1 MNIRTTFLGIAMVS
15 LVVCLQGGTTGID
28 AEKPFVN
35 KPWQTLT
42 EEEKEQNKAYVA
54 RVTGKNQE
62 TIDPL
67 ISLLTDPQTCFLPRE
82 ALKRLSVDAVNVLR
96 KLVKDDSRPLV
107 VRSEALSV
115 LVELGDRG
123 AVELLEK
130 DPLIRKTITA
140 YEQLHRPELHTFQTQ
155 YVNLKLYGLSRREKA
170 NVLAQLLEEEN
181 CIYVAKRELAL
192 LGKDATDFAVQVF
205 NNKEALY
212 FSRLQALNVIKEIE
226 DPKAAPFVMRV
237 LQDHD
242 EKDQLRELAAHT
254 LGVIGNTS
262 YVDTMQQVS
271 EEWRPGKETGYDVR
285 AAVEK
290 AVRALMKKD

>member
-1 MNIRTTFLGIAMVS
+1 MVS

>member
-1 MNIRTTFLGIAMVS
+1 MVS
-15 LVVCLQGGTTGID
+15 QVMCLQGGTSGID
-28 AEKPFVN
+28 EEKPFVN

-82 ALKRLSVDAVNVLR
+82 ALKRLSVEAVNVLR

-115 LVELGDRG
+115 LAELGDRR

-130 DPLIRKTITA
+130 DPLIRKTITT
-140 YEQLHRPELHTFQTQ
+140 YEQLHRPELYTFQAQ

-170 NVLAQLLEEEN
+170 NVLAQLLEEES

-192 LGKDATDFAVQVF
+192 LGKDATDFAVRVF
-205 NNKEALY
+205 NNKEAPYL
-212 FSRLQALNVIKEIE
+212 SRLLALNVIKEIE

-237 LQDHD
+237 LQDHN